1 LIEGRGGDSVTEY
14 DDFIERLEAALE
26 HEDGREDFLD
36 YLQNLTRQERTELL
50 DEAERRDPEG
60 SANWGPK
67 KVDSTRTGGIT
78 EGEGD

>member
-1 LIEGRGGDSVTEY
+1 MTEY

-26 HEDGREDFLD
+26 HEDGREEFID

-60 SANWGPK
+60 SATWGPK
-67 KVDSTRTGGIT
+67 KGDPPKTGGT
-78 EGEGD
+78 TKCN

>member
-1 LIEGRGGDSVTEY
+1 VTGY

-26 HEDGREDFLD
+26 HEDGREEFID

-50 DEAERRDPEG
+50 DEAEQRDPEG
-60 SANWGPK
+60 SASLEPRKANSPEP
-67 KVDSTRTGGIT
+67 RGIL